1 MYTELHMEN
10 IFEIGRG
17 IECILRLYDQ
27 CPWEDS
33 KDMFMDAL
41 KWAQEFEEDYE
52 NASWSE
58 KDYYITIDEFVR
70 QKIEDKFKEY

>member
-17 IECILRLYDQ
+17 IECVLRLYDQ

-41 KWAQEFEEDYE
+41 KWAQEFEEQYDD
-52 NASWSE
+52 NGG
-58 KDYYITIDEFVR
+58 YYDAIDKFVR
-70 QKIEDKFKEY
+70 QKIEDKFKEYWKED